1 VRVGELSRQSGVSV
15 PSIKYYLREGMLPAG
30 ERTGPNQADYGE
42 DHVRRLRLVRALLDV
57 GGLSVAA
64 AKEVLAAVDGEV
76 PLHEALG
83 AAQDAVVTVPEGV
96 DDEAAAQARER
107 VDGLVARR
115 GWQVTAGNPGRRAA
129 ADVLATYT
137 RLGWP
142 EFGEAIDDYAA
153 AMEQLAQHEVESVLS
168 GTGGGRER
176 AVEGAV
182 TGTVLGGSLLLAL
195 RVMAQADASARLL
208 GARPSDK
215 PATDS

>member
-1 VRVGELSRQSGVSV
+1 MGELSRRSGVSV

-76 PLHEALG
+76 SLYEALG
-83 AAQDAVVTVPEGV
+83 AAQDALVSVPEGAEDEASSTARARV
-96 DDEAAAQARER
+96 DD
-107 VDGLVARR
+107 LVARR
-115 GWQVTAGNPGRRAA
+115 GWSVTEENPGRRAA
-129 ADVLATYT
+129 ADVLAAYT

-142 EFGEAIDDYAA
+142 QFGEAIDDYAE
-153 AMEQLAQHEVESVLS
+153 AMEQLARREVESVLAS
-168 GTGGGRER
+168 GSDDGRER

-208 GARPSDK
+208 GEDGTDK
-215 PATDS
+215 SAADR

>member
-1 VRVGELSRQSGVSV
+1 MGELSRRSGVSV

-64 AKEVLAAVDGEV
+64 AKEVLAAVDGDV
-76 PLHEALG
+76 PLYEALG
-83 AAQDAVVTVPEGV
+83 AAQDAVVTVPGGV
-96 DDEAAAQARER
+96 SDEAAAEARAK

-115 GWQVTAGNPGRRAA
+115 GWRVTEANPGRRAA
-129 ADVLATYT
+129 ADVLATYA

-142 EFGEAIDDYAA
+142 QFGEAIDDYAA
-153 AMEQLAQHEVESVLS
+153 AMEQLAAREVESVLS
-168 GTGGGRER
+168 GTDGGGRER

-208 GARPSDK
+208 GADPSDK
-215 PATDS
+215 FTTDS